1 MRDGRRKRLG
11 LAEGTENPNDGLSYL
26 DNILSDADVAGQ
38 SNILNL
44 DTDANVRTTDQ
55 DYVSD
60 AYNFY
65 LGGGFPQEEV
75 EAPVVAPD
83 FTGGQMIDTSGGGG
97 TLGPINLNDFE
108 PQNQNPAYDQGD
120 MSLADVINNDA
131 NVGFA
136 TDTVSTTPVDTSTTV
151 LGENPIINNMGDYLD
166 GINLDSL
173 DAGTVTLGSGNNA
186 LGLTDPQSLAIGPS
200 GAVDFDTGGLE
211 DEGQA
216 VGEEFD
222 DTPVSTPSGN
232 NPFGYED
239 LNPSLLANPAIAN
252 TSGLNDIGADIGIDN
267 TVDYGMPQGSPGQL
281 NPAAPSID
289 DITGLNQIQ
298 DSPDMDDGIGLTRQ
312 ELYEQQDTSLT
323 ETLKN
328 KFGSLLPE
336 NFNVGTAIGKIFVNS
351 IVGKPITLAFDI
363 AKSIFGML
371 PEGGRSDLSNVLG
384 EQYGMDDIGRLT
396 GGPMAGYSVD
406 SAFGDIRQAT
416 VDRINSIKNRTITQT
431 PASIAKIKEL
441 EQFLAQVDYIGG
453 DPIGANTDIDID
465 TGNVTGDASVAEDAQ
480 DLNLTEVKD
489 DMADIN
495 TGDAGIA
502 EQIEADNRAAEAQA
516 AAAREAEI
524 DANREAAKDAQNEQ
538 NAQNARD
545 AAAAANAAARQQALA
560 DLYRGGGGD
569 GGGGGGSGD
578 GNSPGGGGSYC
589 FDPSTPIQMA
599 DGSIKE
605 IKNIQLGDDTK
616 GGEVTGVF
624 QFKASDDI
632 HNYKGVT
639 VAGGHYVKEN
649 NEFIMVKDSPLAIKI
664 DKIPVVYSLDT
675 ANRRIFIKN
684 IEFADYNGDG
694 VAKNFLSNAGVTL
707 EGFDKEVLRQ
717 VQQRLI

>member
-60 AYNFY
+60 AYNY
-65 LGGGFPQEEV
+65 YSNAGLNDVTEGVDLDTSQVPG
-75 EAPVVAPD
+75 A
-83 FTGGQMIDTSGGGG
+83 IDTLVNVNEGQDQATSG
-97 TLGPINLNDFE
+97 LGLGDTTPIDTTITPTNLNDFDNTYTGT
-108 PQNQNPAYDQGD
+108 PGGNTGSGD
-120 MSLADVINNDA
+120 FDLIDNSGKSFGPYSQTPVTPNETSLGNTNTGLEDYLNIDY
-131 NVGFA
+131 
-136 TDTVSTTPVDTSTTV
+136 TTPV
-151 LGENPIINNMGDYLD
+151 N
-166 GINLDSL
+166 
-173 DAGTVTLGSGNNA
+173 
-186 LGLTDPQSLAIGPS
+186 
-200 GAVDFDTGGLE
+200 
-211 DEGQA
+211 
-216 VGEEFD
+216 
-222 DTPVSTPSGN
+222 TPSGR

-239 LNPSLLANPAIAN
+239 LNPSALAGPGINE
-252 TSGLNDIGADIGIDN
+252 TSGLDDIGADIGVDN

-289 DITGLNQIQ
+289 FKGGTLIQ

-323 ETLKN
+323 DTLKN

>member
-83 FTGGQMIDTSGGGG
+83 FIGGELIDTSGQDQATSGLGLGDTTITGG
-97 TLGPINLNDFE
+97 TNLNDYAGMGDMTGGVTNDNITVENIAQNQTPYDVPMDPSNPGASIENIIAQQNQTIPDDPSIDAFDINEVGDPALNPGSINVGDQPMAAGPFDYLQEPSISTIANPEIFDDYAGVNDPQVGDPGFENYTPSFE
-108 PQNQNPAYDQGD
+108 PEQQGIIEQAFSKVGSTAENIMNDLSQIPGAVVDFANQTVDILGKK
-120 MSLADVINNDA
+120 I
-131 NVGFA
+131 NVG
-136 TDTVSTTPVDTSTTV
+136 ST
-151 LGENPIINNMGDYLD
+151 LLKA
-166 GINLDSL
+166 GINRIVGGPISL
-173 DAGTVTLGSGNNA
+173 VFDALGA
-186 LGLTDPQSLAIGPS
+186 LGLEGGPS
-200 GAVDFDTGGLE
+200 LQTDKANSIGLLNENASGGYQDIYGINTQSALGDYDQYNIDRVEDLTDIVADQKSRGLTNTLQMRELE
-211 DEGQA
+211 DRQEYNTISG
-216 VGEEFD
+216 VGGD
-222 DTPVSTPSGN
+222 
-232 NPFGYED
+232 
-239 LNPSLLANPAIAN
+239 
-252 TSGLNDIGADIGIDN
+252 
-267 TVDYGMPQGSPGQL
+267 
-281 NPAAPSID
+281 ID
-289 DITGLNQIQ
+289 D
-298 DSPDMDDGIGLTRQ
+298 
-312 ELYEQQDTSLT
+312 
-323 ETLKN
+323 
-328 KFGSLLPE
+328 
-336 NFNVGTAIGKIFVNS
+336 
-351 IVGKPITLAFDI
+351 
-363 AKSIFGML
+363 
-371 PEGGRSDLSNVLG
+371 
-384 EQYGMDDIGRLT
+384 
-396 GGPMAGYSVD
+396 
-406 SAFGDIRQAT
+406 
-416 VDRINSIKNRTITQT
+416 
-431 PASIAKIKEL
+431 
-441 EQFLAQVDYIGG
+441 
-453 DPIGANTDIDID
+453 DP
-465 TGNVTGDASVAEDAQ
+465 
-480 DLNLTEVKD
+480 
-489 DMADIN
+489 

-524 DANREAAKDAQNEQ
+524 DANREAARDAQNEQ

-545 AAAAANAAARQQALA
+545 AAAASNAAATAAAQRELNRTSQ
-560 DLYRGGGGD
+560 YNRGNGG

-578 GNSPGGGGSYC
+578 SNSPGGGGSYC

-649 NEFIMVKDSPLAIKI
+649 NEFIMVKDSPLAVKM

-675 ANRRIFIKN
+675 SARRIFIKD

>member
-60 AYNFY
+60 AYNY
-65 LGGGFPQEEV
+65 YSNAGLNDVTEGVDLDTSQVPG
-75 EAPVVAPD
+75 A
-83 FTGGQMIDTSGGGG
+83 IDTLVNVNEGQDQATSG
-97 TLGPINLNDFE
+97 LGLGDTTPIDTTITPTNLNDFDNTYTGT
-108 PQNQNPAYDQGD
+108 PGGNTGSGD
-120 MSLADVINNDA
+120 FDLIDNSGKSFGPYSQTPVTPNETSLGNTNTGLEDYLNIDY
-131 NVGFA
+131 
-136 TDTVSTTPVDTSTTV
+136 TTPV
-151 LGENPIINNMGDYLD
+151 N
-166 GINLDSL
+166 
-173 DAGTVTLGSGNNA
+173 
-186 LGLTDPQSLAIGPS
+186 
-200 GAVDFDTGGLE
+200 
-211 DEGQA
+211 
-216 VGEEFD
+216 
-222 DTPVSTPSGN
+222 TPSGR

-239 LNPSLLANPAIAN
+239 LNPSALAGPGINE
-252 TSGLNDIGADIGIDN
+252 TSGLDDIGADIGVDN

-289 DITGLNQIQ
+289 FKGGTLIQ

-323 ETLKN
+323 DTLKN

-336 NFNVGTAIGKIFVNS
+336 NFNVATAIGNTFVNA

-371 PEGGRSDLSNVLG
+371 PEGGRSDLSDRLG

-416 VDRINSIKNRTITQT
+416 VDRINTRKENNLDTT
-431 PASIAKIKEL
+431 EL
-441 EQFLAQVDYIGG
+441 EQFLSEIDYLGG
-453 DPIGANTDIDID
+453 DPVGANTDIDID

-480 DLNLTEVKD
+480 DLNLTEVRD
-489 DMADIN
+489 DMAGIN

-524 DANREAAKDAQNEQ
+524 DANREAARDAQNEQ

-545 AAAAANAAARQQALA
+545 AAAAANAAATAAAQRELNRTSQ
-560 DLYRGGGGD
+560 YNRGNGG

-578 GNSPGGGGSYC
+578 SNSPGGGGSYC

-616 GGEVTGVF
+616 GGEVTGIF

-649 NEFIMVKDSPLAIKI
+649 NEFIMVKDSPLAVKM

-675 ANRRIFIKN
+675 ANRRIFIKD

-694 VAKNFLSNAGVTL
+694 VAKNFLSNAGVDL
-707 EGFDKEVLRQ
+707 KGFDKEVLRQ
-717 VQQRLI
+717 VEQRLISVSYTHLTLPTIYSV